1 MRTDPQSTLR
11 SVAAGYT
18 RTRALLN
25 AGIALVFALLF
36 TFVTIRFAVGG
47 GWFETLILA
56 ALTIAM
62 WGTAVRWYRRFR
74 RVSGRS

>member
-1 MRTDPQSTLR
+1 MRTGPQSTLGR
-11 SVAAGYT
+11 VASGYT
-18 RTRALLN
+18 RTRALIN

-62 WGTAVRWYRRFR
+62 WGTAIRWYRRFR
-74 RVSGRS
+74 GASGHS